1 MPWWRKFLALLGL
14 TDDARV
20 HVRASGI
27 DIVITG
33 EPKLVRRV
41 LEAVKEELEGRRK
54 RSKKGVLPVK
64 FDTDSHMVLP
74 SELDDMDSPY
84 IIPEHRSAGAAES
97 LLPGGT
103 QVAMDEDIVGERL
116 ATRDVDPPAERTTI
130 DAEQKRLMPVPSIS
144 ASSPTTP
151 ETTTGERDVSFSID
165 SVTDGGSSPV
175 SEEFTD
181 SGSERGTDP
190 DLSAE
195 AQQLPKHMLPRT
207 ES

>member
-33 EPKLVRRV
+33 DPKLVRRV
-41 LEAVKEELEGRRK
+41 LEAVREELEGRRK
-54 RSKKGVLPVK
+54 KSKKGVIPVK

-84 IIPEHRSAGAAES
+84 IIPEHRQVGPDAPISGS
-97 LLPGGT
+97 T

-116 ATRDVDPPAERTTI
+116 AATQDVDPLAEPTTI
-130 DAEQKRLMPVPSIS
+130 DTRGTKPAPTPQIS
-144 ASSPTTP
+144 PAATTVP
-151 ETTTGERDVSFSID
+151 ETTTDEREVAFAVD
-165 SVTDGGSSPV
+165 SVTDGGSVVV

-195 AQQLPKHMLPRT
+195 AEHLPKHMLPRT

>member
-27 DIVITG
+27 DVVITG
-33 EPKLVRRV
+33 DPKLVRRV
-41 LEAVKEELEGRRK
+41 LEAVRDELEGRRK
-54 RSKKGVLPVK
+54 KSKKGGLPVK

-84 IIPEHRSAGAAES
+84 IIPEHRAADES
-97 LLPGGT
+97 LLPGTGT

-116 ATRDVDPPAERTTI
+116 ATRDLDPPAEPTTI
-130 DAEQKRLMPVPSIS
+130 DTRGQSAMSAPKISPS
-144 ASSPTTP
+144 ATTTP
-151 ETTTGERDVSFSID
+151 ESTTDERQAAFNVD
-165 SVTDGGSSPV
+165 SVTDGGSIVV

-195 AQQLPKHMLPRT
+195 AEQLPKHMMPRT

>member
-33 EPKLVRRV
+33 DPKLVRRV

-84 IIPEHRSAGAAES
+84 IIPEHRSVGAPDS
-97 LLPGGT
+97 LVPGGT
-103 QVAMDEDIVGERL
+103 QVAMDEDIIGERL
-116 ATRDVDPPAERTTI
+116 ATRDLEPAGERTTV
-130 DAEQKRLMPVPSIS
+130 DSRGKSQMPSPKVS
-144 ASSPTTP
+144 AVSMSAP
-151 ETTTGERDVSFSID
+151 ESTTGERDVAFAID
-165 SVTDGGSSPV
+165 SVTDGGSSAV

-195 AQQLPKHMLPRT
+195 AQELPKHMLPRT